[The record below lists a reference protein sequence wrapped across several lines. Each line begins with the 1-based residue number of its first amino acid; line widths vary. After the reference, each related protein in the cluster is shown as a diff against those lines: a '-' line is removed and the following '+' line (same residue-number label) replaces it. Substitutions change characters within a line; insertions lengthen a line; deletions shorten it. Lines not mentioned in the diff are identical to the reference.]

1 MKKIL
6 AGMFFRLVR
15 GYEIWALIGLFLFA
29 AIYLTHTDVMTLE
42 YLSAKHIPGYTYS
55 YYYGKDET
63 VIINDNANQFCY

>member
-29 AIYLTHTDVMTLE
+29 TIYLTHTDVMTLD
-42 YLSAKHIPGYTYS
+42 YLSAKYTPGYTYS
-55 YYYGKDET
+55 
-63 VIINDNANQFCY
+63 